1 MRIAKLIASGVL
13 GGGRVV
19 PWYEVVPGAAVA
31 YCALGAADAAASYVN
46 LITPGTK
53 DLVTGVVPPAFDPL
67 TGWSWDGATQHC
79 LETGFLATSQNCT
92 YMVRFSDC
100 VDATYKAALAYS
112 TTNASVSI
120 QPQSTNNNV
129 GYVNGAG
136 GLNISPKL
144 LSGILGIAGNKGYR
158 NGVVEPGE
166 VGAWGATNSKK
177 LNIAGGG
184 TGFLG
189 SQIKVQAVIVY
200 ESVLDPTQ
208 MLALAQAMAAI
219 P

>member
-1 MRIAKLIASGVL
+1 MRIAKMITSGVL

-19 PWYEVVPGAAVA
+19 PWYKVVPGAAVA

-79 LETGFLATSQNCT
+79 LETGFVPTSQNCS

-100 VDATYKAALAYS
+100 VDATYKTILKYS
-112 TTNASVSI
+112 TTNASVNI
-120 QPQSTNNNV
+120 QAQSTDNNV
-129 GYVNGAG
+129 GYLNGAG
-136 GLNISPKL
+136 VLNVYPKL

-166 VGAWGATNSKK
+166 LSAWGSTNKKK
-177 LNIAGGG
+177 LSIAGGS
-184 TGFLG
+184 TAFFG
-189 SQIKVQAVIVY
+189 SQIKVQAVIAY